1 MKTLFKFIC
10 AILIILFAIRTL
22 PYLEPAI
29 AFAGFIFFVALF
41 TGFFIPV
48 RFHSSGL
55 LNVITDVKVW
65 EKYIIEK
72 LRKVN
77 DFLRFSDD
85 DSSSVLGGAVVYIP
99 QAGADPAVEKNVNT
113 YPGVAV
119 QRTDSD
125 VNYVLD
131 AYRTVPSHVAWAE
144 IQTISYEKI
153 DSVVKGHTNVLAEA
167 YGDDMLIKWSP
178 SVAGKIIS
186 TTGDDLASLSGNQTG
201 TRKGFDEKDLRRVM
215 NMMNVDKVPQKGRIC
230 LIDANMYGYFY
241 DSLSAQQFNAFNQFA
256 DNANG
261 IVGRLHGFDIMM
273 RSTVVEYPNGSATA
287 NAFAATEL
295 ATDNLASLCWHPD
308 MVTRA
313 IGQIKP
319 FQDKDNPLYYGD
331 LWSMIMRAGGRKKRA
346 DNVGVYAIVQ
356 GQ

>member
-1 MKTLFKFIC
+1 MKTFVKFLVALSIVAFAVNTVPNQEPVIALSEC
-10 AILIILFAIRTL
+10 VLLFAVFTALIV
-22 PYLEPAI
+22 PSK
-29 AFAGFIFFVALF
+29 FFN
-41 TGFFIPV
+41 TG
-48 RFHSSGL
+48 H

-77 DFLRFSDD
+77 DFLRFADD
-85 DSSSVLGGAVVYIP
+85 DSASVLGGAVVYIP
-99 QAGADPAVEKNVNT
+99 QSGSDPEVEKNVST

-131 AYRTVPSHVAWAE
+131 VYRTKPSHVPWAE
-144 IQTISYEKI
+144 IQTISYDKI

-167 YGDDMLIKWSP
+167 YGDDMLIKWAP
-178 SVAGKIIS
+178 TVAGKIVA
-186 TTGDDLASLSGNQTG
+186 TTGDDVDPSGNQAG
-201 TRKGFDEKDLRRVM
+201 VRKGFDEKDLRKVM
-215 NMMNVDKVPQKGRIC
+215 NRMNVDKVPQKGRIAI
-230 LIDANMYGYFY
+230 IDANMYGYFY

-273 RSTVVEYPNGSATA
+273 RSTVAEYANGGATP
-287 NAFAATEL
+287 NAFGAAEL

-308 MVTRA
+308 MVTKA